1 MNKKQSNLLRFCL
14 LLALLFG
21 ALGLSAQTVTK
32 SFSNESLK
40 NVLKEV
46 ERQTKMS
53 VIYKVDEIDGNRKV
67 SATFRNTPVRKVLNK
82 VLGDQLSYEITPIRD
97 KIAISCI

>member
-1 MNKKQSNLLRFCL
+1 MMNKKQSNLLRFCL

-46 ERQTKMS
+46 E
-53 VIYKVDEIDGNRKV
+53 
-67 SATFRNTPVRKVLNK
+67 
-82 VLGDQLSYEITPIRD
+82 
-97 KIAISCI
+97 